1 MSTYVFYHGKCP
13 DGELSATI
21 FKQSKLCVNCKY
33 IPWYHHDKS
42 NLHEIF
48 SCLKTS
54 DTIYFLDVSPTL
66 EDIDNHFSNNK
77 IIIIDH
83 HKNAVEK
90 ILSISND
97 KIELTYDP
105 EYKKSGCQ
113 LTWEYVYN
121 NTLYPK
127 PLKYIGDMDVWNFED
142 KNTEPFNIA
151 YKEYFKFSDKLN
163 SSERL
168 EMMFTILNLND
179 EFINIIIKRGSDMIS
194 EYRKIAE
201 TYFEDYGELELT
213 DENNNKFKTL
223 DITCDYVKYFKY
235 IIDYAILNYQDYD
248 ILRLSRVYDNQVCYS
263 LRVIKDGLTVDSV
276 ARNYGGNGH
285 PLAAG
290 YSQTL

>member
-21 FKQSKLCVNCKY
+21 FKKSYLGVDCKY
-33 IPWYHHDKS
+33 FPWYHHDKS
-42 NLHEIF
+42 DLYALF
-48 SCLKTS
+48 LLL
-54 DTIYFLDVSPTL
+54 DTDTTLYFLDVSPTP
-66 EDIDNHFSNNK
+66 EEIDLYLSNKK

-90 ILSISND
+90 IISILND
-97 KIELTYDP
+97 NIELTYDP

-113 LTWEYVYN
+113 LTWEYIYN
-121 NTLYPK
+121 DKPYPK
-127 PLKYIGDMDVWNFED
+127 PLTYIGDMDVWNFENE
-142 KNTEPFNIA
+142 NTEPFNIA

-163 SSERL
+163 PLERL
-168 EMMFTILNLND
+168 EMMSTILNLND
-179 EFINIIIKRGSDMIS
+179 TFIKLVIKRGHDMIY

-201 TYFEDYGELELT
+201 SYFEDYSELELT
-213 DENNNKFKTL
+213 DENNNKYNTL

-248 ILRLSRVYDNQVCYS
+248 ILRLSRVYDEKVCYS
-263 LRVIKDGLTVDSV
+263 LRVIKDGLTVDSI

>member
-13 DGELSATI
+13 DGELSAAI
-21 FKQSKLCVNCKY
+21 FKQSYLSVDCKY
-33 IPWYHHDKS
+33 FPWYHHDKS
-42 NLHEIF
+42 DLYALF
-48 SCLKTS
+48 LLL
-54 DTIYFLDVSPTL
+54 DTDTTLYFLDVSPTP
-66 EDIDNHFSNNK
+66 EEIDLYLSNK
-77 IIIIDH
+77 KMIIIDH

-97 KIELTYDP
+97 NIELTYDP

-113 LTWEYVYN
+113 LTWEYIHNVKP
-121 NTLYPK
+121 YPK
-127 PLKYIGDMDVWNFED
+127 PLTYIGDMDVWNFENE
-142 KNTEPFNIA
+142 NTEPFNIA

-163 SSERL
+163 PLERL
-168 EMMFTILNLND
+168 EMMSTILNLND
-179 EFINIIIKRGSDMIS
+179 NFIKVIIKRGQDMIS

-201 TYFEDYGELELT
+201 SYFEDYGELDLT
-213 DENNNKFKTL
+213 DENNNKYKTL

-248 ILRLSRVYDNQVCYS
+248 ILRLSRVYDNKLCYS
-263 LRVIKDGLTVDSV
+263 LRVIKDGLTVDSI

-290 YSQTL
+290 YSETL